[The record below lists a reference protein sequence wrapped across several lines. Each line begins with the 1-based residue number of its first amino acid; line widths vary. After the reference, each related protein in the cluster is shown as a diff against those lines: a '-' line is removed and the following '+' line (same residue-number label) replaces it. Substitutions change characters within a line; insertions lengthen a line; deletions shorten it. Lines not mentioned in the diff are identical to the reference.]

1 MKKSIAYYILLTA
14 TWPMQLLPLE
24 FHYLFSDFLYLFV
37 YYVFRYRRK
46 VVRLNL
52 TNSFPEKSLEEIKTI
67 ERKFY
72 HNFVDMFIETLYL
85 THISQ
90 KRHSKRLL
98 YENIE
103 IINNLY
109 EQGKSVICVTGHYGN
124 WEFTQLLP
132 VHLKHKVYAVY
143 KKLSVPFFDRFFKD
157 LRSAN
162 GAILLEMNKTYKQLI
177 SDSNAGI
184 PFFAGFI
191 ADQRPLER
199 EIQFWMTFLNQDT
212 PVLMGTEKIAK
223 KTNAAVV
230 WAEMQRIKRGYYKI
244 VFRLLSENPVATN
257 KFEITKLYMCELEKA
272 IKRCPELWLWSHN
285 RWKYKKNKYIN

>member
-1 MKKSIAYYILLTA
+1 
-14 TWPMQLLPLE
+14 MQLLPLE